1 MDKFMGINLMFFYI
15 GYYILVVLLY
25 MYVWW
30 WCWNS
35 RLYNDNVIVVMGE

>member
-30 WCWNS
+30 
-35 RLYNDNVIVVMGE
+35 DVEIVGYIMIMLL